1 MMNSAA
7 EVRSRLEAALQNRIP
22 RALTPPERAT
32 PERMPTG
39 IASVDA
45 LTGGVPLGCL
55 TEICGA
61 SSSGRTSV
69 LRASSWPRCSTTGAS
84 IASRSA
90 RCSPASAS
98 SLQTSSRG
106 ASRTQL
112 ASAGSTG
119 VERADIRTTR
129 VARAGGRRKQIGT
142 DRSIRQ
148 GVRSRRERIPA
159 HLRRDE
165 EALHTVR

>member
-55 TEICGA
+55 TEICGPA
-61 SSSGRTSV
+61 SSGRTSV
-69 LRASSWPRCSTTGAS
+69 LL
-84 IASRSA
+84 
-90 RCSPASAS
+90 
-98 SLQTSSRG
+98 SLLT
-106 ASRTQL
+106 
-112 ASAGSTG
+112 
-119 VERADIRTTR
+119 ECM
-129 VARAGGRRKQIGT
+129 
-142 DRSIRQ
+142 
-148 GVRSRRERIPA
+148 
-159 HLRRDE
+159 RRDE
-165 EALHTVR
+165 ICALVDASDAFDPQSAANVGMDLARLLWVRCGK